1 MKLADSIFI
10 GLGIKTIYIKDES
23 IFSNT
28 YTKRFLRNKNPFF
41 TMEKALMTQI
51 TLLTRKP
58 LKETKLYKTIFDYM
72 QKYNYKQNGEIYMFT
87 TASSIED
94 GNLYR
99 YFITVV
105 PIE

>member
-1 MKLADSIFI
+1 
-10 GLGIKTIYIKDES
+10 
-23 IFSNT
+23 
-28 YTKRFLRNKNPFF
+28 
-41 TMEKALMTQI
+41 MENALMTQI
-51 TLLTRKP
+51 TLLTRKNL
-58 LKETKLYKTIFDYM
+58 LKKLGCTKQFFDYM